1 VDRVPW
7 VFHIADLVY
16 LLCVVTRVLV
26 FFFGKFRYGRGTK
39 GGEYEKQRVKF
50 VKMLGSVAFRGC
62 RKKKE
67 GERGVYGKGGRNGI

>member
-1 VDRVPW
+1 MVE
-7 VFHIADLVY
+7 AQ
-16 LLCVVTRVLV
+16 
-26 FFFGKFRYGRGTK
+26 K